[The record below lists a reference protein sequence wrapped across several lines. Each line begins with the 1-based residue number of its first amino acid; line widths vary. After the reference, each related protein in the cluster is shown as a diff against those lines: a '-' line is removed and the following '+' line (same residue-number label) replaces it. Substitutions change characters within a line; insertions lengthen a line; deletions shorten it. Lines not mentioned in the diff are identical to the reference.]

1 MGWAAFENFRSPCF
15 SLGAAV
21 LDSEFRAD
29 PESGLRIEQS
39 PAGHIES
46 SGLKISRYQYIENVY
61 LKCMVRITGNLQ
73 LASQPAGMMASVFGG
88 AKLTPV
94 LRTPEANPF
103 ADTEP
108 MGKYRRSARAGWLY
122 PTTHRAQHCF
132 LQRSFP
138 VMISL
143 LNLYGSVST
152 IRPICSHV
160 RSHGPR

>member
-1 MGWAAFENFRSPCF
+1 
-15 SLGAAV
+15 
-21 LDSEFRAD
+21 
-29 PESGLRIEQS
+29 
-39 PAGHIES
+39 
-46 SGLKISRYQYIENVY
+46 
-61 LKCMVRITGNLQ
+61 
-73 LASQPAGMMASVFGG
+73 MMASVFGG

-152 IRPICSHV
+152 SLRCGGSAGLLSFVINTVIKMRGGLPQQAAQVSCEAILQ
-160 RSHGPR
+160 

>member
-1 MGWAAFENFRSPCF
+1 MGWPDFEFFRVLYF

-73 LASQPAGMMASVFGG
+73 PASQPAGMMASVFGG

-108 MGKYRRSARAGWLY
+108 MGKYRRSARAGRLY
-122 PTTHRAQHCF
+122 LTTRRAQHCF
-132 LQRSFP
+132 PRRSFP
-138 VMISL
+138 VIS
-143 LNLYGSVST
+143 GHDFST
-152 IRPICSHV
+152 
-160 RSHGPR
+160 

>member
-1 MGWAAFENFRSPCF
+1 
-15 SLGAAV
+15 
-21 LDSEFRAD
+21 
-29 PESGLRIEQS
+29 
-39 PAGHIES
+39 
-46 SGLKISRYQYIENVY
+46 
-61 LKCMVRITGNLQ
+61 MVRITGNLQ
-73 LASQPAGMMASVFGG
+73 PASQQPAGMMACVFGG

-152 IRPICSHV
+152 IRPICPRV
-160 RSHGPR
+160 RSHGPS

>member
-1 MGWAAFENFRSPCF
+1 
-15 SLGAAV
+15 
-21 LDSEFRAD
+21 
-29 PESGLRIEQS
+29 
-39 PAGHIES
+39 
-46 SGLKISRYQYIENVY
+46 
-61 LKCMVRITGNLQ
+61 MVRITGNLQ
-73 LASQPAGMMASVFGG
+73 PASQQPAGMMACVFGG

-152 IRPICSHV
+152 SQRYGGSAGLLSSVINTMRKRWGYLGATSAGPSGEL
-160 RSHGPR
+160 RSHSAAASCARALARAAGRRPLATDDSGHLSSVYL

>member
-1 MGWAAFENFRSPCF
+1 MGYVETENFRVPSF

-39 PAGHIES
+39 SAGHIES

-73 LASQPAGMMASVFGG
+73 PASQPAGMMASVFGG

-152 IRPICSHV
+152 ICSHV